1 MSNRQKISWKRLSV
15 EAVAIVASILFAFA
29 IDAWWDESQQQR
41 EMQTVMADL
50 EASFAENV
58 TLLDENIELVILYRE
73 ILKGF
78 IEMEP
83 GDAANIPPELT
94 FDTLQSIWRPV
105 TTTNNNSILIAILD
119 AENLTALAFPAL
131 RNAIARWRGQVNQ
144 LDERTEQLVASEQ
157 DALLV
162 IGRHPEVGR
171 VWAQAEGD
179 SQQLSDDVM
188 RRAREDKELM
198 AIAARRAQQAR
209 IHLRALQGNREASIV
224 VLELIRTASAQ

>member
-15 EAVAIVASILFAFA
+15 EAAAIVASILFAFA

-119 AENLTALAFPAL
+119 AENLTALDFPAL

-209 IHLRALQGNREASIV
+209 IHLRTLQGNRDASIV

>member
-1 MSNRQKISWKRLSV
+1 
-15 EAVAIVASILFAFA
+15 
-29 IDAWWDESQQQR
+29 
-41 EMQTVMADL
+41 
-50 EASFAENV
+50 
-58 TLLDENIELVILYRE
+58 
-73 ILKGF
+73 
-78 IEMEP
+78 MEP

-198 AIAARRAQQAR
+198 AVAARRAQQAR